1 MTQQSRH
8 SRDAVLAA
16 VVFTA
21 LLAVLGFKAL
31 DPEALFSI
39 DAGIKLLQAEALRD
53 SGLSSLAIPYPAEA
67 IDPRHEYT
75 PFMLPF
81 VFERHGT
88 FHGMYPLAVAG
99 AYAAALFAGLPGTV
113 LISVLS
119 ALLVML
125 AMVRVSGRWAL
136 KTIVVLVAC
145 TPFWAYGV
153 LMWEHMPALAF
164 STWAWA
170 WLLAPSR
177 KGPAV
182 AGLMFGI
189 ATALRPETV
198 LIVPGMALLFWRRL
212 EIRGLWQLGLAF
224 MLPLV
229 AIGVIDAAAYGRT
242 PFVHVVHAVDVAWR
256 AVGASAPVARPQE
269 ISIWDQAKIVSGDWV
284 VGIPGVLP
292 GICLGGLLLA
302 AHWGRR
308 RMGDLGVIVVLTVAT
323 ALVFR
328 DVVVTWKTPELVAG
342 LFRGSPCLL
351 LALLPMASA
360 PSLDRERRME
370 LVVVALYVAGLFVTR
385 QYGGVQ
391 IGPRFLVP
399 LLPLLAK
406 MTVDGLE
413 SYRNGVGP
421 QATHALVVGLSIAT
435 LAGSAALQLIANV
448 RTVGIVNEE
457 GSQLLQFV
465 RSSRAPVVV
474 ISDLFL
480 INHVAPE
487 YGKIWVLRA
496 LNDSEAKGLARRL
509 AERGISPVVTIDRIA
524 PGTFRASLPDFQAQ
538 RKTDTRHARATLWA
552 LKDDPSSGRDQLSPP
567 SSVVP

>member
-1 MTQQSRH
+1 MTGPDRHHQQ
-8 SRDAVLAA
+8 AVLAA
-16 VVFTA
+16 WVFTA
-21 LLAVLGFKAL
+21 LLALLGFKAL

-53 SGLSSLAIPYPAEA
+53 SGLASVAIPYRAES
-67 IDPRHEYT
+67 IDSRHEYA

-88 FHGMYPLAVAG
+88 FHGMYPLAVA
-99 AYAAALFAGLPGTV
+99 ATYAAALSAGLPGTV

-125 AMVRVSGRWAL
+125 AMVRVAGRLAL
-136 KTIVVLVAC
+136 EAIAILVVC

-153 LMWEHMPALAF
+153 LMWEHMPALAC
-164 STWAWA
+164 STWAWV
-170 WLLAPSR
+170 WLRATSR
-177 KGPAV
+177 RGPAV
-182 AGLMFGI
+182 AGLLLGI
-189 ATALRPETV
+189 ATALRPETI
-198 LIVPGMALLFWRRL
+198 LIVPGLVLLFWRRL
-212 EIRGLWQLGLAF
+212 EMRGLVVLGLVF

-229 AIGVIDAAAYGRT
+229 AIGVVDALVYGRT

-269 ISIWDQAKIVSGDWV
+269 ISLLDQARIVSGDWV
-284 VGIPGVLP
+284 VGVPGLAP
-292 GICLGGLLLA
+292 PLLLGGLVLA
-302 AHWGRR
+302 AYWGRR
-308 RMGDLGVIVVLTVAT
+308 RLGNLGAVVVLTAAT

-328 DVVVTWKTPELVAG
+328 DVLVTWKTPELVAG
-342 LFRGSPCLL
+342 LFRGSPCFL

-360 PSLDRERRME
+360 PSLGRERRME
-370 LVVVALYVAGLFVTR
+370 LVVVALFVVGLFVTR

-406 MTVDGLE
+406 MTAEGVEGYWHGARRHAPHAFVFGL
-413 SYRNGVGP
+413 
-421 QATHALVVGLSIAT
+421 ALAT
-435 LAGSAALQLIANV
+435 LAGSAALQAIANF
-448 RTVGIVNEE
+448 RTVVVVNQE

-465 RSSRAPVVV
+465 RGSNAPVVV

-487 YGKIWVLRA
+487 YGKIWVVRA
-496 LNDSEAKGLARRL
+496 LNGTEAEDLSRL
-509 AERGISPVVTIDRIA
+509 LSHRGRAPVVTIDRIA
-524 PGTFRASLPDFQAQ
+524 TGSYRATLPDFQAQ
-538 RKTDTRHARATLWA
+538 RSIDTRHARATLWTR
-552 LKDDPSSGRDQLSPP
+552 KRDPGQLSPH
-567 SSVVP
+567 SGVVP